1 MKTNLI
7 GSLLCLVMLGGSYG
21 CACYIYMLLKV
32 VQLLG

>member
-7 GSLLCLVMLGGSYG
+7 GSLLVAVLLGAAYG
-21 CACYIYMLLKV
+21 CGCYAYVLLKV